1 MEIKDRF
8 LEILSKNRISQQ
20 EMAERIGVD
29 ASTISCFCKGKRKP
43 GFEILERIA
52 VAFPNVDLNWLIAG
66 NGSELN
72 ISTNGQDGGQISNSH
87 ESLNGQL
94 KFEQYIKVEKYL
106 NESIKKFWAS
116 YPKLNN
122 KKFMKSMDKDIN
134 KAIEL
139 CLIDDN
145 SFVENDAYCDYVV
158 CCESKENVS
167 TQDESR
173 KHIYLKKNNNLKE
186 EELWWDMA
194 EQLLFKL

>member
-1 MEIKDRF
+1 MSIYEEIMEIKDRF

-94 KFEQYIKVEKYL
+94 KFDFLSEKRPAQSSAKKIKRVIVL
-106 NESIKKFWAS
+106 FDDGSMES
-116 YPKLNN
+116 YNG
-122 KKFMKSMDKDIN
+122 
-134 KAIEL
+134 
-139 CLIDDN
+139 
-145 SFVENDAYCDYVV
+145 
-158 CCESKENVS
+158 
-167 TQDESR
+167 
-173 KHIYLKKNNNLKE
+173 
-186 EELWWDMA
+186 
-194 EQLLFKL
+194 